1 MLDVFY
7 WGDEHYVLITKVD
20 EYFAYIFDP
29 YYLEEEAFVKDSEI
43 SIVLNQCFTHNRLVT
58 LSRLMSTERKNFSLL
73 NLNDR
78 QVILLEK

>member
-29 YYLEEEAFVKDSEI
+29 YYLEEEAFVKDSAI

-58 LSRLMSTERKNFSLL
+58 LPRLMSTERKNFSLL